1 MPLVFDL
8 VPLIYGS
15 AAMFSSHEL
24 INVSAA
30 MFSGHEGWG
39 GGEIMIQYNHQ
50 GHIFGDM
57 SSFSYIQ

>member
-8 VPLIYGS
+8 VLLIYGS

-30 MFSGHEGWG
+30 MFSSHEGWG
-39 GGEIMIQYNHQ
+39 GKIMIQYNHQ